1 MSPEVVAA
9 LQRSQKPGG
18 APPSPAPGPA
28 ATGGMMPQ
36 KPAGQIEQGKLKM
49 MAAMKL
55 IQIALASFEPG
66 SKEWKTALAMLTSGA
81 KGFGKTEGDVEDLQN
96 SEKKT
101 IAAGMTGPG
110 GAPPQ
115 PPPMAPPGGGAA
127 PAMAA

>member
-1 MSPEVVAA
+1 
-9 LQRSQKPGG
+9 
-18 APPSPAPGPA
+18 
-28 ATGGMMPQ
+28 MPQ

-115 PPPMAPPGGGAA
+115 PSAPPGGAPPMAPPGGGA